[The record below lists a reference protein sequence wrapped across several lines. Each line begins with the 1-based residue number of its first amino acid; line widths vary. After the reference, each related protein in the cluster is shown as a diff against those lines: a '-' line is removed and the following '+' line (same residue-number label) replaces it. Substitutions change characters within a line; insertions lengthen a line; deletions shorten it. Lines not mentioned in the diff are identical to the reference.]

1 MLPHRS
7 GLDVCRDIRN
17 AGLATPVLVLTARDQ
32 TMDKVLG
39 LKLGADDYVTKP
51 FDTLELMARVEALL
65 RRLPSRP
72 KQSIYQAGSLRMDVR
87 GTEVLRDGQPL
98 SFSAREFQLLRHFM
112 ENPGVTLSR
121 NELLKAVWGYEDGTL
136 TRTVDVH
143 VASLRQKIE
152 KDPKHPE
159 LIVTMT
165 GIGYKFKA

>member
-1 MLPHRS
+1 
-7 GLDVCRDIRN
+7 
-17 AGLATPVLVLTARDQ
+17 
-32 TMDKVLG
+32 
-39 LKLGADDYVTKP
+39 
-51 FDTLELMARVEALL
+51 
-65 RRLPSRP
+65 
-72 KQSIYQAGSLRMDVR
+72 
-87 GTEVLRDGQPL
+87 
-98 SFSAREFQLLRHFM
+98 M

>member
-1 MLPHRS
+1 
-7 GLDVCRDIRN
+7 
-17 AGLATPVLVLTARDQ
+17 
-32 TMDKVLG
+32 
-39 LKLGADDYVTKP
+39 
-51 FDTLELMARVEALL
+51 
-65 RRLPSRP
+65 
-72 KQSIYQAGSLRMDVR
+72 MDVR
-87 GTEVLRDGQPL
+87 GTEVLRDGEPL

-165 GIGYKFKA
+165 GIRYKFKA